1 MTVLP
6 HFTDVLPSHGRL
18 AQIEFAIDV
27 PEGAARIIPVS
38 AGEGLELP
46 VSQLTTEGLLDALEA
61 LGAKGSAGE
70 VTKTVVDGT
79 LFIAV
84 GLGDTDGPHSTET
97 AVRRAMGAAARAL
110 KGSEHAVVTAD
121 LGVRA
126 VVEGLLLGGYAYE
139 GLKTKDNTDGDET
152 NNSTLVTVVGKK
164 EDRADFEAAVS
175 ICHAVALAR
184 DLVNTP
190 SNLLYPAN
198 YAELARTVGE
208 AAGLIVEVLDE
219 KDLEDKGFGGITAV
233 GQGSDNPP
241 RLVHLTWAP
250 EGAETS
256 VALVGKGI
264 TFDTGGISL
273 KPASGMEQM
282 VMDMGGS
289 AAVLAATCAA
299 AALNVPV
306 RIDAWM
312 AMAENMPSGSAQR
325 PGDVITHYGGI
336 TSEVIN
342 TDAEGRL
349 VLADAIARASEDN
362 PDYLIETSTLTG
374 AQMVA
379 LGKRTFGVMGSDEL
393 RDAIAET
400 ARELDEPGWA
410 MPMLEEHDEEIKS
423 AVADIKNTNP
433 DRFGGM
439 EFAATYLAMFVGE
452 GIQWAHIDV
461 ASPAW
466 NTGGAYGFTP
476 ARATGVPVRTIVDTL
491 TQLAAKK

>member
-1 MTVLP
+1 MAVLP
-6 HFTDVLPSHGRL
+6 HFNNVLASHGRL
-18 AQIEFAIDV
+18 AQVEFATDA
-27 PEGAARIIPVS
+27 PKDAARIIPVS
-38 AGEGLELP
+38 SGEGLELP
-46 VSQLTTEGLLDALEA
+46 VSQLTKEGLLESLEA

-70 VTKTVVDGT
+70 VTKVVVDGT

-84 GLGDTDGPHSTET
+84 GLGDTEGPHSTET

-110 KGSEHAVVTAD
+110 KGTERAVVTAD
-121 LGVRA
+121 FGVRPI
-126 VVEGLLLGGYAYE
+126 VEGLLLGGYAYD
-139 GLKTKDNTDGDET
+139 GLKTNEEEVE
-152 NNSTLVTVVGKK
+152 SSLITVVGS
-164 EDRADFEAAVS
+164 EDDRAEFDAAVS

-190 SNLLYPAN
+190 SNLLYPTN
-198 YAELARTVGE
+198 YADLARTVGE
-208 AAGLIVEVLDE
+208 ASGLTVEVLDE
-219 KDLEDKGFGGITAV
+219 KELDAQGFGGITAV

-250 EGAETS
+250 ENATTS

-299 AALNVPV
+299 ASLNLPV

-312 AMAENMPSGSAQR
+312 AMAENMPSGAAQR

-423 AVADIKNTNP
+423 AVADIKNTNA

-439 EFAATYLAMFVGE
+439 EFAATYLAKFVGE

-466 NTGGAYGFTP
+466 NTGSAYGFTP
-476 ARATGVPVRTIVDTL
+476 SRATGVPVRTIVDTL
-491 TQLAAKK
+491 TQLAAK

>member
-1 MTVLP
+1 MAVLP
-6 HFTDVLPSHGRL
+6 HFIDVLPSHGRL

-27 PEGAARIIPVS
+27 PEDAARIIPVS
-38 AGEGLELP
+38 SGEGLELP
-46 VSQLTTEGLLDALEA
+46 VSQLTKEGLLEALEA

-70 VTKTVVDGT
+70 VTKVVVDGT

-84 GLGDTDGPHSTET
+84 GLGDNDGSHSTDT

-110 KGSEHAVVTAD
+110 KGTERAVVSAD
-121 LGVRA
+121 FGVRP
-126 VVEGLLLGGYAYE
+126 VVEGLLLGGYAYD
-139 GLKTKDNTDGDET
+139 GLKKNEEKDE
-152 NNSTLVTVVGKK
+152 SSLITVVGK
-164 EDRADFEAAVS
+164 EDNHAEFDAAVS
-175 ICHAVALAR
+175 ICHAVTLAR

-190 SNLLYPAN
+190 SNLLYPSN

-208 AAGLIVEVLDE
+208 ASGLTVEVLDE
-219 KDLEDKGFGGITAV
+219 KELEAKGFGGITAV
-233 GQGSDNPP
+233 GQGSENPP
-241 RLVHLTWAP
+241 RFVHLTWAP
-250 EGAETS
+250 ESATTS

-299 AALNVPV
+299 AALNIPV

-349 VLADAIARASEDN
+349 VLADAIARASEYN

-379 LGKRTFGVMGSDEL
+379 LGKRTFGVMGSDDL

-423 AVADIKNTNP
+423 AVADIKNTNA

-439 EFAATYLAMFVGE
+439 EFAATYLAKFVGE

-466 NTGGAYGFTP
+466 NTGGAHGYTP
-476 ARATGVPVRTIVDTL
+476 SRATGVPVRTIVDTL
-491 TQLAAKK
+491 TQLAEN